1 MELKAKY
8 KKAAPTLKKVSM
20 KSLVE
25 RKTFKPESKWK
36 KLTNGK

>member
-1 MELKAKY
+1 
-8 KKAAPTLKKVSM
+8 M

-36 KLTNGK
+36 KLTNGNELFDYENVKNSATSKSAR